1 MNSHLGE
8 KGWKRRKESQGTE
21 VQSSQPRKEQAE
33 AAVSYHGEILALES
47 GNLALGLSSVI
58 F

>member
-1 MNSHLGE
+1 MEE
-8 KGWKRRKESQGTE
+8 KERKPGNRSAE
-21 VQSSQPRKEQAE
+21 QPRKEQAE